1 MCRVFMYIGEPE
13 YIDKFLFSPDSSLV
27 KQAYSPQYMQ
37 MINLAG
43 FGMVAWH
50 YNGLVPLIY
59 KSLDMP
65 FFDNNLKSISTTTK
79 THCMIAHIRGV
90 TLDSTSIVSKT
101 NIHPFIDDDNSLA
114 FAHNG
119 ALYGLEQMIPD
130 LVKIIPYELVANI
143 RGTTDTEWM
152 HALFLAQLESPDDQ
166 NDLNKVKNA
175 VYKMLEIIKR
185 LRSKHKITLP
195 SAINLFLTNG
205 SFLVALRYY
214 YDFGIYSDLV
224 DSAHLVYHSMWFTF
238 GHRYKMVGGEFQMT
252 KGGRNSLILAS
263 EPLTK
268 DTTSWL
274 QVPQYSLMSVQDHNG
289 SLSINTEEV
298 RLRD

>member
-1 MCRVFMYIGEPE
+1 MYIGEPE
-13 YIDKFLFSPDSSLV
+13 YIDKFLYAPDSSLV
-27 KQAYSPQYMQ
+27 KQTYSPQYMQ

-50 YNGLVPLIY
+50 YDKATPLVY

-65 FFDNNLKSISTTTK
+65 FFDKNLENVSNTTK
-79 THCMIAHIRGV
+79 AHCMIAHIRGV
-90 TLDSTSIVSKT
+90 TLDSSSVVSET
-101 NIHPFIDDDNSLA
+101 NIHPFLDQGANLA

-119 ALYGLEQMIPD
+119 ALYGIEKMIPD
-130 LVKIIPYELVANI
+130 LVKIIPTELVSNI

-152 HALFLAQLESPDDQ
+152 HALFLSQLDSPDDQ
-166 NDLNKVKNA
+166 HDLKKVKLA
-175 VYKMLEIIKR
+175 VYKMLSVIKR
-185 LRSKHKITLP
+185 LRAKLKITLP

-214 YDFGIYSDLV
+214 YDFGVYSDEV
-224 DSAHLVYHSMWFTF
+224 DEAHLVYHSMWFTF
-238 GHRYKMVGGEFQMT
+238 GHRYKKIEGEYQMT
-252 KGGRNSLILAS
+252 KGDRSSLILAS

-274 QVPQYSLMSVQDHNG
+274 QVPQYSIMSVEG
-289 SLSINTEEV
+289 SAGNLKINTEEV
-298 RLRD
+298 RLND